1 MQRVIRFT
9 RRVVGFALR
18 TERVNEKRDRQ
29 RQLVLGIAGLLAVAI
44 AMAASAVIY
53 LVPLGKTTYT
63 AEVSEAGSVKPGDQV
78 RVAGIVV
85 GDVRSVQLQ
94 DDSVKISFTVDRTVF
109 VGAQS
114 TLEIR
119 LLTPVGGHYVTVF
132 PAGNTPLGTASI
144 PAERVKLPYN
154 LGRALQDAIRP
165 VKSIEGDTLRQNF
178 SALAN
183 ALEKQPD
190 SVRAMGDAVSSVV
203 GILNRQNIDV
213 RRSLDVADEYLALI
227 ARSRRIV
234 GDMLTKIGTME
245 TTILSRRAEVLET
258 LNVVTEL
265 LSRIAALEPN
275 WREQLQPL
283 TDALLE
289 AWPQWRELADR
300 LAGLGD
306 SLNRVWNRVDG
317 YVGKTGEISVDQSGQ
332 TISPPQPVCIPMPG
346 RVC

>member
-1 MQRVIRFT
+1 MQRMIGLLRVIGFVLGADRVDPT
-9 RRVVGFALR
+9 RDQR
-18 TERVNEKRDRQ
+18 

-53 LVPLGKTTYT
+53 LLPLGKTTYT
-63 AEVSEAGSVKPGDQV
+63 AEVSEAGSIKAGDQV

-85 GDVRSVQLQ
+85 GEVRSVQLQ
-94 DDSVKISFTVDRTVF
+94 DDSVKISFTVDRDVF

-132 PAGNTPLGTASI
+132 PAGTTPLGTTPI
-144 PAERVKLPYN
+144 PADRVKLPYN

-165 VKSIEGDTLRQNF
+165 VETIDGTTLHKNF
-178 SALAN
+178 AALAD
-183 ALEKQPD
+183 ALEKQPGA
-190 SVRAMGDAVSSVV
+190 VRTMGDAISSVV
-203 GILNRQNIDV
+203 GILNRQNSDV
-213 RRSLDVADEYLALI
+213 RRSLDVADEYLAML
-227 ARSRRIV
+227 ARSRGIV
-234 GDMLTKIGTME
+234 GEMLAKIGTME

-258 LNVVTEL
+258 LRVLSEL

-283 TDALLE
+283 TDALLQ

-306 SLNRVWNRVDG
+306 SLNRVWNRMEG
-317 YVGKTGEISVDQSGQ
+317 YVGKTGEISIDQSGQ
-332 TISPPQPVCIPMPG
+332 SISPKPVCIPMPG
-346 RVC
+346 RGC